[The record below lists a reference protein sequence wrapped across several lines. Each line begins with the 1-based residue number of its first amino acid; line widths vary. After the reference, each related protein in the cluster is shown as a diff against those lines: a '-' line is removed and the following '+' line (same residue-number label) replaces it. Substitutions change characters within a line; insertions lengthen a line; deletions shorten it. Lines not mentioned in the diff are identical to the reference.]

1 MKNLNSISCR
11 PSFYTFVAL
20 LLTLFLAACATTTA
34 PTTAITA
41 TTTPSEATTA
51 APSAS
56 QAPTLS
62 WLRRESIDYEKDNP
76 GFGKSDRYASTAGW
90 VDVFTYDLRRNTS
103 QTSWQ
108 SGVKDPQFSAHFEST
123 IDEVREIAKRGTY
136 TNLKINE
143 TKDITISGQAFRTVS
158 FTFERNGRLLHSAT
172 YLTAT
177 NGQLLKYR
185 ISIYEA
191 SKLDI
196 QAVAQTFIE
205 ENLRTNPG
213 AKNA

>member
-1 MKNLNSISCR
+1 MKNLSSLSFR
-11 PSFYTFVAL
+11 PSFYTFFAL
-20 LLTLFLAACATTTA
+20 LLTLFLAACASTTTTTA
-34 PTTAITA
+34 TTV
-41 TTTPSEATTA
+41 TTTPAEATTA
-51 APSAS
+51 APPTN
-56 QAPTLS
+56 QAPALS

-76 GFGKSDRYASTAGW
+76 GFGKSDRYDSTAGW

-103 QTSWQ
+103 QSAWQ
-108 SGVKDPQFSAHFEST
+108 SGIKDPQFSAHFEST
-123 IDEVREIAKRGTY
+123 IDEVRTLAKRGTY
-136 TNLKINE
+136 ANLKINE

-185 ISIYEA
+185 VSIYEA

-196 QAVAQTFIE
+196 QAVALTFIE
-205 ENLRTNPG
+205 ENLRANPG
-213 AKNA
+213 AKKA